1 MVCTQVASPEVI
13 VHFEQKGSELR
24 AVEIGRR
31 SRSPVIATLHRA
43 LFALGIVVSTYQ
55 VRAQNG
61 GLVERLV
68 LERQDGGSID
78 GQLSSATRA
87 AILPIA
93 MAEDAG

>member
-1 MVCTQVASPEVI
+1 VASREVV

-31 SRSPVIATLHRA
+31 GRLPVISALHRA

-55 VRAQNG
+55 VRAANG

-68 LERQDGGSID
+68 LERRDGGSID

-93 MAEDAG
+93 MEDAG